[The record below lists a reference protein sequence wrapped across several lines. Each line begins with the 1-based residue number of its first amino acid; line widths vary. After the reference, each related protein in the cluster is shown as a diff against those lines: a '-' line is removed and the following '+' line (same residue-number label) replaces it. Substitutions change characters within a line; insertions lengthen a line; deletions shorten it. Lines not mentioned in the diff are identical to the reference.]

1 MITNEV
7 IFRESGQYDKETL
20 QRLRIE
26 RYCLSKISNLESCA
40 SLIELSLSRN
50 EVDCVFVRISFFDG
64 KNNSFFRVDRI
75 NSGTRYFVKFNTIRL
90 ILQ

>member
-26 RYCLSKISNLESCA
+26 RNGLSKISNLESCT
-40 SLIELSLSRN
+40 SLIELSLSHN
-50 EVDCVFVRISFFDG
+50 EVNLCTVSFEAALE
-64 KNNSFFRVDRI
+64 V
-75 NSGTRYFVKFNTIRL
+75 
-90 ILQ
+90 

>member
-26 RYCLSKISNLESCA
+26 RNSLSKISNLESCT
-40 SLIELSLSRN
+40 SLIELSLSHN
-50 EVDCVFVRISFFDG
+50 EVPFHLKLPRLGSLNLLTKSSMRFIID
-64 KNNSFFRVDRI
+64 
-75 NSGTRYFVKFNTIRL
+75 TIL
-90 ILQ
+90 